1 MGRWWARAVR
11 PAAALPRETTIR
23 GQHVWIT
30 AQSSGLIVRRR
41 SGLAAWVP
49 VCTLAWV
56 DIEAMELDPRS
67 HMLCVATRFT
77 RGQRPLIDR
86 THLTPDQW
94 RVLRDAVAEW
104 TGQGVRIDLAHLE
117 VPERPQ
123 LPPDPRSSRTSGARP
138 STR

>member
-11 PAAALPRETTIR
+11 PAAALPREITIR
-23 GQHVWIT
+23 GQYVWIT

-56 DIEAMELDPRS
+56 DIETLELDPRT

-77 RGQRPLIDR
+77 RGLRPLIDR

-94 RVLRDAVAEW
+94 LVLRDAVAEW

-117 VPERPQ
+117 V
-123 LPPDPRSSRTSGARP
+123 ARP
-138 STR
+138 HEEP

>member
-1 MGRWWARAVR
+1 
-11 PAAALPRETTIR
+11 
-23 GQHVWIT
+23 VWIT
-30 AQSSGLIVRRR
+30 AQSSGLVVRRR

-56 DIEAMELDPRS
+56 DIEVMEVDPRTR
-67 HMLCVATRFT
+67 MLCVATRFT
-77 RGQRPLIDR
+77 RGHRPLIDR

-104 TGQGVRIDLAHLE
+104 TDQGVRIDLAHLE
-117 VPERPQ
+117 VPEPQ